1 MKERLQIIVETEKL
15 SYAKFAEMIGVQR
28 SSISHFLSGRN
39 KPSFDVIHSILSKFP
54 HISPDWFILGIGN
67 MYREYPEKPSK
78 PEEHTLFPPN
88 PKVNDD
94 SFTKEKF
101 HSKEEKNEELVKK
114 RGIEKIVFFFNDST
128 FAEYRPE

>member
-1 MKERLQIIVETEKL
+1 MRERLQIIVETEKL

-94 SFTKEKF
+94 SFTMENLPF
-101 HSKEEKNEELVKK
+101 KEEKNEELGKK
-114 RGIEKIVFFFNDST
+114 KGVEKIVFFFNDST

>member
-1 MKERLQIIVETEKL
+1 
-15 SYAKFAEMIGVQR
+15 
-28 SSISHFLSGRN
+28 
-39 KPSFDVIHSILSKFP
+39 
-54 HISPDWFILGIGN
+54 